1 MKKPL
6 KKLFCALVGAAM
18 LCPSPALA
26 AEELPEP
33 PELYAEAAVLMDADT
48 GQVLYGK
55 NEDRQMQPAS
65 LTKIMTCLLAMELGD
80 PDDLVTVT
88 PEALRLMRGSS
99 TAGLREGE
107 TLTLAQML
115 YALMLPS
122 ANDAANAIA
131 IHLAGSTEEFAQL
144 MNRRAEELGLTG
156 SHFSNAHGLPA
167 RDHVTTAYDLAA
179 ITREALTHS
188 EFLDYAGSP
197 SYFIPAGAQ
206 NQAHSFTHLNKLL
219 RPSSGYYDP
228 EAIAGKTGW
237 TMMAGNCLMT
247 VARRDGTT
255 LIAVVLHSDADGVSG
270 ASYLDTEALFTYG
283 FENFQRVE
291 VSLPSV
297 EEYSLIFTDG
307 EGDLQQAVIS
317 GEASVLSALLPDG
330 VSPQKVL
337 VELPGEEDLAGGLPD
352 ALTAQ
357 VMACSEDGEKLPW
370 PVGTLS
376 LQARVD
382 PVPVEEP
389 AAVQPDP
396 VPEAAQESGSLG
408 ILWAGLGAAALAAGV
423 VFFLL
428 HRARPRPH
436 P

>member
-1 MKKPL
+1 MKKTL
-6 KKLFCALVGAAM
+6 RKLFCALLGAAM
-18 LCPSPALA
+18 LCPAPALA

-144 MNRRAEELGLTG
+144 MNQRA
-156 SHFSNAHGLPA
+156 
-167 RDHVTTAYDLAA
+167 
-179 ITREALTHS
+179 
-188 EFLDYAGSP
+188 
-197 SYFIPAGAQ
+197 
-206 NQAHSFTHLNKLL
+206 
-219 RPSSGYYDP
+219 
-228 EAIAGKTGW
+228 
-237 TMMAGNCLMT
+237 
-247 VARRDGTT
+247 
-255 LIAVVLHSDADGVSG
+255 
-270 ASYLDTEALFTYG
+270 
-283 FENFQRVE
+283 E

-337 VELPGEEDLAGGLPD
+337 VELPGEEDLADGLPD

-376 LQARVD
+376 LQVRVD

-396 VPEAAQESGSLG
+396 VPEAAQEGGSLG